1 VEHLHDFGLSRD
13 PFSNDPV
20 PGFYYAS
27 PVHRGAERRLG
38 RAIAQHRGLCLLT
51 GEPGAGKSF
60 LARRLLAS
68 LEEEAYEANLLVLV
82 HSGLDAGWLLSRLG
96 RALGGEADAE
106 EPLAVLARIYDRL
119 CALREEGRRAV
130 LFLDDA
136 HLLETRQHMESL
148 RGLVDLEYEDRHL
161 VTLVLVGRPSLEET
175 LALDPCLPDRVE
187 VRVAL
192 ERLDAPAASAYLNHR
207 LQTAGGHPTLLA
219 PEAAEAIA
227 RWSQGLPRRM
237 NVLADNALFEAHLAD
252 RSRILVEDVE
262 RAARALHLE
271 SVAVGSLADSLPVH
285 GEEPP
290 GGEPLDLG
298 AEEPAPSRA
307 ADLDAGPA
315 DTDLAASPGTSQ
327 AEQRSGANG
336 AGLRELDLDEARDED
351 DALPA
356 LEALD
361 EEKEEPEEAPVFE
374 LEALSEADP
383 DSGEDGVDRDVEDL
397 FERLVDE

>member
-1 VEHLHDFGLSRD
+1 VEHLHDFGLGRD

-20 PGFYYAS
+20 PNVYYAS

-82 HSGLDAGWLLSRLG
+82 HSGLDAGWLLSRLA
-96 RALGGEADAE
+96 RALGQETAAD
-106 EPLAVLARIYDRL
+106 EPLSVLAQIYDRL
-119 CALREEGRRAV
+119 CVLREEGRRAV

-161 VTLVLVGRPSLEET
+161 VTLVLVGRPALEER
-175 LALDPCLPDRVE
+175 LGLDPCLPDRVE
-187 VRVAL
+187 ARVAL
-192 ERLDAPAASAYLNHR
+192 ERLDAPAAVAYLSHR
-207 LQTAGGHPTLLA
+207 LQAAGGHPTLLA

-262 RAARALHLE
+262 RAARALRLE
-271 SVAVGSLADSLPVH
+271 SVPVGSLADSLPPH
-285 GEEPP
+285 GAEPP
-290 GGEPLDLG
+290 GGEPLELG
-298 AEEPAPSRA
+298 EEGPASSRASGPDSGPAA
-307 ADLDAGPA
+307 ADLAG
-315 DTDLAASPGTSQ
+315 G
-327 AEQRSGANG
+327 NG
-336 AGLRELDLDEARDED
+336 AELQELDLDEASEED
-351 DALPA
+351 GDALPA
-356 LEALD
+356 FEALD
-361 EEKEEPEEAPVFE
+361 DEKEAPEEAPVFA
-374 LEALSEADP
+374 LEALSEAEP
-383 DSGEDGVDRDVEDL
+383 GSGEDGVDRDVEDL